1 MSGRRGDPKL
11 HLELLRAR
19 GAAERLELSMA
30 VKDISDR
37 VEPLCRA
44 ADSIG
49 SIAGALGSGG
59 RPLRWLATAA
69 GALMEVRWTRRAVT
83 RVIAVLRS
91 GAVPGLRVAALG
103 AVALGAVALLMRGLS
118 RRKHAPNENS
128 QRGSGGQTG

>member
-1 MSGRRGDPKL
+1 MSRRRADPKL

-19 GAAERLELSMA
+19 AAADRIELSLA

-37 VEPLCRA
+37 VEPLRRA

-69 GALMEVRWTRRAVT
+69 GALMEARWTRRAVA
-83 RVIAVLRS
+83 RAIAVLRS
-91 GAVPGLRVAALG
+91 GAVPGARSAALG
-103 AVALGAVALLMRGLS
+103 ALALGAVVLLIRG
-118 RRKHAPNENS
+118 RRRRMHEDS
-128 QRGSGGQTG
+128 QPGSGDETS

>member
-1 MSGRRGDPKL
+1 MSGRRADPKL

-19 GAAERLELSMA
+19 AAADRIELSLA

-37 VEPLCRA
+37 VEPLRRA

-69 GALMEVRWTRRAVT
+69 GALMEARWTRRAVT
-83 RVIAVLRS
+83 RAIALLRS
-91 GAVPGLRVAALG
+91 GTGPGARSAALG
-103 AVALGAVALLMRGLS
+103 ALALGAVVLLIRSRS
-118 RRKHAPNENS
+118 RRKHEDSQPRSGNE
-128 QRGSGGQTG
+128 TG